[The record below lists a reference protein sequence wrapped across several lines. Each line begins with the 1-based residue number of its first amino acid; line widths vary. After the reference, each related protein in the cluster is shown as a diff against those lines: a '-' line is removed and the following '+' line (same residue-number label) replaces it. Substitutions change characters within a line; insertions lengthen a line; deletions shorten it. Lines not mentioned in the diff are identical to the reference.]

1 MTEFPKEEAP
11 KRPARKAGLML
22 VIFMAIVFFALLAVL
37 LSFRKGDDGRPAIRD
52 ESLFVVPIRV
62 RIRTQPTA
70 KAPVLG
76 FATRGQKLRLL
87 DDQGSWVRVETEAGV
102 IGWAE
107 RSALEGSLEHER
119 RQTRLAT
126 IRKLPPL
133 DGVLLESTPLYS
145 GPGIFYPLVGE
156 AKDGQKVRIFTREND
171 FYAIDFDGDIAYAGI
186 DAVNITSSGVQLEV
200 AAGPEITGTLDA
212 PETASAP
219 PQAVEPPPPPV
230 EAPSAEPPAET
241 EVAAAPSGG
250 VYPAVPPG
258 GSQPVVIRRTPPR
271 YPSSARRAGIEGIVV
286 VRAIIRRDGSVDDVE
301 VLRDLPNGLG
311 DAAADAVRNW
321 RFRPAEYQGRPIDV
335 YYTVTINYR
344 LND

>member
-1 MTEFPKEEAP
+1 MIVVF
-11 KRPARKAGLML
+11 L
-22 VIFMAIVFFALLAVL
+22 AIIFFALLAVL
-37 LSFRKGDDGRPAIRD
+37 LSFRRSDDRSPSIRD

-119 RQTRLAT
+119 RQTRLAA

-133 DGVLLESTPLYS
+133 DGVLLQSTPLYS

-156 AKDGQKVRIFTREND
+156 AKSGQKVRVFTREND

-186 DAVNITSSGVQLEV
+186 DALTITSPGAQLEV
-200 AAGPEITGTLDA
+200 AAGPESSGTVDGDV
-212 PETASAP
+212 PETATTAEQLPEMP
-219 PQAVEPPPPPV
+219 PTPV
-230 EAPSAEPPAET
+230 ETPAAEPPAER
-241 EVAAAPSGG
+241 EVAETPSGG

-258 GSQPVVIRRTPPR
+258 GTQPVVIRRTPPR

-311 DAAADAVRNW
+311 DAAADAVENW